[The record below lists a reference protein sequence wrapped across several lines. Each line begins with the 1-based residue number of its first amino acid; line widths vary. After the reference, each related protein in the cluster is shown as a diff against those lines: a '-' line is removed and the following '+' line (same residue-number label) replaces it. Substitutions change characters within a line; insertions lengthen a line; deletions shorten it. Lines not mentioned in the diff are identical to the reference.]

1 MPLYDFH
8 CPECGLDFEVSRPRS
23 EAANPVNCPQD
34 GTEATRIF
42 TPLAFVKPGGAESAA
57 PPPPAPGL
65 DGHGHGHSHSHG
77 PGGHTH

>member
-8 CPECGLDFEVSRPRS
+8 CPKCGLDFEVSRPRS

-34 GTEATRIF
+34 GSEATRIF

-65 DGHGHGHSHSHG
+65 DGHGHGHSHG